1 MLQEKGIHCSLH
13 RYLPLAGPSLRRRLD
28 VAAVTICN
36 TRNTVIL
43 LLTRAMARD
52 AYHSLPQP
60 YPVDR
65 RNAVM
70 PMVVR
75 ITTPNSPI
83 PTPASSHLSSIVRRC
98 MLTIYLPPPNWPC
111 PCDATTVPT
120 VDRNPRHDRRV
131 DSSSSSSTIILP
143 GFHRLW
149 PVRMHT
155 HVHTCTTHTCC
166 QSSTDVQRAPT
177 EHLRSHAGPGGVVV
191 RQRTNDT
198 ATQEMP

>member
-120 VDRNPRHDRRV
+120 VDRNPRHDSV
-131 DSSSSSSTIILP
+131 WTAAAAAAPSSVA
-143 GFHRLW
+143 RQDA
-149 PVRMHT
+149 
-155 HVHTCTTHTCC
+155 HTCTHMHHTHML
-166 QSSTDVQRAPT
+166 S
-177 EHLRSHAGPGGVVV
+177 VVH
-191 RQRTNDT
+191 
-198 ATQEMP
+198 

>member
-1 MLQEKGIHCSLH
+1 
-13 RYLPLAGPSLRRRLD
+13 
-28 VAAVTICN
+28 
-36 TRNTVIL
+36 
-43 LLTRAMARD
+43 MAQH
-52 AYHSLPQP
+52 AYHSSAPTIP
-60 YPVDR
+60 SARVDR

-70 PMVVR
+70 PMVAR
-75 ITTPNSPI
+75 IATPNSPT

-98 MLTIYLPPPNWPC
+98 MLTIYLPRPNWPR

-131 DSSSSSSTIILP
+131 WTAASFRLSTTYVS
-143 GFHRLW
+143 RQDA
-149 PVRMHT
+149 
-155 HVHTCTTHTCC
+155 HTCTHMQHTCW

-198 ATQEMP
+198 ATREMP